1 MASENN
7 LLSYIDRDSPVHRLT
22 GATKLIVFLLWTI
35 VCMISYDTRV
45 LGLAL
50 ILSIIVLKIAR
61 IKFSEIRAVV
71 LFILIFLLLNDLT
84 IYLFAPEQGVEIYGT
99 RREYFRF
106 TTNFT
111 VTREQLFYLG
121 W

>member
-71 LFILIFLLLNDLT
+71 LFILIFSSSERPDNLS
-84 IYLFAPEQGVEIYGT
+84 FRPGT
-99 RREYFRF
+99 GRR
-106 TTNFT
+106 N
-111 VTREQLFYLG
+111 LWNPAGILPLHD
-121 W
+121 